1 MKNEMLN
8 SNQIHELREGLR
20 LRIQELE
27 KRIAA
32 CKEIGQDEY
41 VKYWEKSLNEANI
54 VNKAFNSC
62 FIVTLE

>member
-27 KRIAA
+27 KRIVA

-41 VKYWEKSLNEANI
+41 VKYWEKSLNEAKLVENMFLI
-54 VNKAFNSC
+54 RYN
-62 FIVTLE
+62 VTLK

>member
-1 MKNEMLN
+1 MLN
-8 SNQIHELREGLR
+8 PSQVFQLKEGLL
-20 LRIQELE
+20 LRIKQLE
-27 KRIAA
+27 ENIVA

-41 VKYWEKSLNEANI
+41 VKYWEKSLNEAKI

>member
-1 MKNEMLN
+1 MLN

-27 KRIAA
+27 KRIVA

-41 VKYWEKSLNEANI
+41 VKYWEKSLNEAKI
-54 VNKAFNSC
+54 VNKAFDTC
-62 FIVTLE
+62 FVVTLE

>member
-1 MKNEMLN
+1 MTNETLN
-8 SNQIHELREGLR
+8 PNQVFQLKEGLL
-20 LRIQELE
+20 LRIKQLE
-27 KRIAA
+27 ENIVA

-41 VKYWEKSLNEANI
+41 VKYWEKSLNEALI

>member
-1 MKNEMLN
+1 MQNEMLN

-27 KRIAA
+27 KRIVA

-41 VKYWEKSLNEANI
+41 VKYWEKSLNEAKI
-54 VNKAFNSC
+54 VNKAFDTC
-62 FIVTLE
+62 FVVTLQ

>member
-27 KRIAA
+27 KRIVA

-41 VKYWEKSLNEANI
+41 VKYWEKSLNEAKI
-54 VNKAFNSC
+54 VNKAFDTC
-62 FIVTLE
+62 FVVTLE

>member
-1 MKNEMLN
+1 MTNEMLN
-8 SNQIHELREGLR
+8 PSQVFQLKEGLL
-20 LRIQELE
+20 LRIKQLE
-27 KRIAA
+27 ENIVA

-41 VKYWEKSLNEANI
+41 VKYWEKSLNEAKI

>member
-1 MKNEMLN
+1 MTNEMLN

-27 KRIAA
+27 KRIVA

-41 VKYWEKSLNEANI
+41 VKYWEKSLNEAKI
-54 VNKAFNSC
+54 VNKAFDTC
-62 FIVTLE
+62 FVVTLQ

>member
-8 SNQIHELREGLR
+8 PNQIHELREGLR

-27 KRIAA
+27 KRIVA

-41 VKYWEKSLNEANI
+41 VKYWEKSLNEAKI
-54 VNKAFNSC
+54 VNKAFDTC
-62 FIVTLE
+62 FVVTLQ